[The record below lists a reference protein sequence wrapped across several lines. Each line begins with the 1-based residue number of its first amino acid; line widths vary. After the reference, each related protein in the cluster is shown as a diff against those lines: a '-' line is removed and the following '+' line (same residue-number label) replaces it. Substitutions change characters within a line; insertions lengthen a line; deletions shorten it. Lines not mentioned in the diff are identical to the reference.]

1 MKLNL
6 TECIP
11 QGKENAVTAAE
22 LAKLFECTE
31 RDITREINRLR
42 KDGKIICSCGSG
54 YFLPSDDYDIK
65 KFVRQMKS
73 RITDINNA
81 TKSAEDYLTER
92 GGNNAENA
100 ND

>member
-6 TECIP
+6 SECIP
-11 QGKENAVTAAE
+11 QGKENAITAAE

-54 YFLPSDDYDIK
+54 FFLPDDDYDIQ
-65 KFVRQMKS
+65 KFVRQMHS
-73 RITDINNA
+73 RITDIRKA
-81 TKSAEDYLTER
+81 TKSAEDYLTK
-92 GGNNAENA
+92 GAVNSAENE

>member
-11 QGKENAVTAAE
+11 QGKENAITAAE

-31 RDITREINRLR
+31 RDITKKINRLR

-54 YFLPSDDYDIK
+54 FFLPDDDYDIK
-65 KFVRQMKS
+65 KFVRQMQS
-73 RITDINNA
+73 RITDIKKA

-92 GGNNAENA
+92 GGNNAENE
-100 ND
+100 NN

>member
-6 TECIP
+6 SECIP
-11 QGKENAVTAAE
+11 QGEDNAITAAE

-54 YFLPSDDYDIK
+54 FFLPDDDCDIQ
-65 KFVRQMKS
+65 KFVRQMHS
-73 RITDINNA
+73 RRLFN
-81 TKSAEDYLTER
+81 ER
-92 GGNNAENA
+92 SGKQCRE
-100 ND
+100 

>member
-1 MKLNL
+1 M
-6 TECIP
+6 
-11 QGKENAVTAAE
+11 
-22 LAKLFECTE
+22 
-31 RDITREINRLR
+31 
-42 KDGKIICSCGSG
+42 
-54 YFLPSDDYDIK
+54 PSDDYDIK

-100 ND
+100 NN